1 MKSITELDFGIL
13 STREVEKNAVKEI
26 NKAEVYDADG
36 YPVEGGVMDPAL
48 GVIDPGMTC
57 QTCGGQMRECQGHF
71 GKITLSRPVVH
82 SLYAKK
88 VRNLL
93 RFTNIHDDGS
103 VSLLL
108 KDEDKPLRKSNRM
121 TEDPETGEEVPDIG
135 FDKPYTYYDDGEKIT
150 PGEIQERFEKIP
162 DEMAAKLGVEGGRPE
177 DLIIEKLLV
186 PPVTMRPSI
195 TLETGERSEDD
206 ITHKLVDVIRINKR
220 LQNNIEIEAPDFII
234 DDLHELLQYHVATLF
249 YNDMSSVPPARH
261 RSGRSLKSLVE
272 RVQGKQG
279 RFRENLIGKR
289 VNFSARTVI
298 SPDPNIGINEVGV
311 PYVIAK
317 KLTIPEKVNDR
328 NFEEMKE
335 RIENGPD
342 THPGANY
349 VYPPSG
355 KRKRITDENKEEL
368 LEQIEADAG
377 WKVER
382 QLTDGDTVL
391 FNRQPSLH
399 RMSIMAHEVKVL
411 PYRTFRLNLN
421 VCAPYNAD
429 FDGDEMNLHVPQTE
443 EARAEAQELMKVQ
456 EHVKSPKM
464 GGPIVGMLQ
473 DYVSG
478 LYLLTQPDRTISREK
493 AFNLLA
499 DSGEYEADL
508 PEKEEITGREL
519 VSLFI
524 PEDISLTINE
534 GEEDE
539 VVIEEGELIDG
550 VLDEDALGDYGGEI
564 IQQLSI
570 EYGADKV
577 TEFLNRVS
585 RVGAIFLTQRGF
597 SIGLEDLEVPDEATE
612 KIKDVID
619 DSVEDTEDLLQE
631 YEDGEMDAITGK
643 TVEESREIRVT
654 KHLNGAFTEI
664 GDIISEYF
672 DESSSAYVM
681 ADSGARGSMQNVT
694 TMAGMLGQ
702 NSVRET
708 RIQRGYNER
717 TLSHFKKGEMTPE
730 SRGFVSSSILEG
742 LNPTEMF
749 FHQMS
754 QRKALADK
762 SLNTKTSGYMYRRVA
777 NALQDLRVE
786 YDQTVR
792 NAQGDII
799 QFRAGEDGVDPQ
811 KSDRGRLS
819 TSISLDGGAE

>member
-1 MKSITELDFGIL
+1 MESITELDFGIL
-13 STREVEKNAVKEI
+13 SSEELRERAAKEI
-26 NKAEVYDADG
+26 DKAEVYDADG

-71 GKITLSRPVVH
+71 GKITLSKPVVH

-93 RFTNIHDDGS
+93 RFTNINENGN
-103 VSLLL
+103 VSCLL
-108 KDEDKPLRKSNRM
+108 KNENKPLRKSNRL
-121 TEDPETGEEVPDIG
+121 TEDPETGEEVPDID
-135 FDKPYTYYDDGEKIT
+135 FEKPYTYYEDGDKVK
-150 PGEIQERFEKIP
+150 PGEIKERFKQIP
-162 DEMAAKLGVEGGRPE
+162 DEIAEKIGVEGCRPE
-177 DLIIEKLLV
+177 DLIITHVPV

-249 YNDMSSVPPARH
+249 YNDMSNVPPARH
-261 RSGRSLKSLVE
+261 RSGRSLKSLIE
-272 RVQGKQG
+272 RVQGKEG
-279 RFRENLIGKR
+279 RFRQNLIGKR

-311 PYVIAK
+311 PFMIAK
-317 KLTIPEKVNDR
+317 KLSIPEEITER
-328 NFEEMKE
+328 NFEEMKK

-342 THPGANY
+342 EHPGANY

-355 KRKRITDENKEEL
+355 KRKRITEENQEEI
-368 LEQIEADAG
+368 LEDISPDAG

-382 QLTDGDTVL
+382 HLNDGDTVL

-399 RMSIMAHEVKVL
+399 RMSIMAHEVRVL

-443 EARAEAQELMKVQ
+443 EARAEAEELMKVQ
-456 EHVKSPKM
+456 EHIKSPKM

-478 LYLLTQPDRTISREK
+478 LYLLTQPDRTVSREK
-493 AFNLLA
+493 AFNLLTEA
-499 DSGEYEADL
+499 GEYEANL
-508 PEKEEITGREL
+508 PDKDEISGKEL

-534 GEEDE
+534 GEDNQ
-539 VVIEEGELIDG
+539 VVIEEGELVEG

-570 EYGADKV
+570 EYGSDKV

-597 SIGLEDLEVPDEATE
+597 SIGLEDLEVPEEATKQIQDMIE
-612 KIKDVID
+612 ETVQDA
-619 DSVEDTEDLLQE
+619 EELLDE
-631 YEDGEMDAITGK
+631 YESGDMEAITGK
-643 TVEESREIRVT
+643 TVEETREIRIT
-654 KHLNGAFTEI
+654 KTLNEVFADI
-664 GDIISEYF
+664 GDLVSNNFSE
-672 DESSSAYVM
+672 ESSAYVM

-694 TMAGMLGQ
+694 TMAGLLGQ
-702 NSVRET
+702 NSVRDQ
-708 RIQRGYNER
+708 RIQRGYKNR
-717 TLSHFKKGEMTPE
+717 TLSHFKKGEMSPR
-730 SRGFVSSSILEG
+730 SRGFVSSSILDG
-742 LNPTEMF
+742 LDPEEMF

-754 QRKALADK
+754 QRKALMDK
-762 SLNTKTSGYMYRRVA
+762 SLRTKTSGYMYRRVA
-777 NALQDLRVE
+777 NALQDLKVE
-786 YDQTVR
+786 YDQSVR

-811 KSDRGRLS
+811 KSDRGKIS
-819 TSISLDGGAE
+819 TSIELD

>member
-1 MKSITELDFGIL
+1 MQDIESLDFGIMDADKL
-13 STREVEKNAVKEI
+13 QKIAVKEI

-36 YPVEGGVMDPAL
+36 FPVEGGVMDPAL

-57 QTCGGQMRECQGHF
+57 QTCGGRIRECKGHF
-71 GKITLSRPVVH
+71 GIITLSRPVVH
-82 SLYAKK
+82 VLYTKK
-88 VRNLL
+88 IRDLL
-93 RFTNIHDDGS
+93 RFACKECQ
-103 VSLLL
+103 SLVM
-108 KDEDKPLRKSNRM
+108 KDEDRPYRKSNM
-121 TEDPETGEEVPDIG
+121 MNECPECGHEVEDVKLN
-135 FDKPYTYYDDGEKIT
+135 KPYTFVEDGEELK
-150 PGEIQERFEKIP
+150 PDEIQERFKKIP
-162 DEMAAKLGVEGGRPE
+162 DDVAAKIGIEGGRPE
-177 DLIIEKLLV
+177 DLIITHVPV

-206 ITHKLVDVIRINKR
+206 LTHKLVDVVRINKR

-234 DDLHELLQYHVATLF
+234 DDLWELLQYHVATAF

-261 RSGRSLKSLVE
+261 RSGRSLKSIIE

-279 RFRENLIGKR
+279 RFRQNLIGKR

-311 PYVIAK
+311 PYQVAK
-317 KLTIPEKVNDR
+317 KLTIPKKVTER
-328 NFEEMKE
+328 NYEQAMEWIE
-335 RIENGPD
+335 RGSDE
-342 THPGANY
+342 HVGANY
-349 VYPPSG
+349 VFQPDGS
-355 KRKRITDENKEEL
+355 RRRITEENKDEL
-368 LEQIEADAG
+368 MEVIEPGEG

-382 QLTDGDTVL
+382 HLQDGDVVL

-399 RMSIMAHEVKVL
+399 RMSIMAHEVRVL

-443 EARAEAQELMKVQ
+443 EARAEAEQLMKVQ

-478 LYLLTQPDRTISREK
+478 LYLLTQPDKTVSREK
-493 AFNLLA
+493 AYNLLA
-499 DSGEYEADL
+499 ESGEYEAEL
-508 PEKEEITGREL
+508 PEKEEISGREL

-539 VVIEEGELIDG
+539 VVIEEGQLVEG

-570 EYGADKV
+570 EYGSDMVA
-577 TEFLNRVS
+577 EFINRVS
-585 RVGAIFLTQRGF
+585 RVGAIFLTKRGF
-597 SIGLEDLEVPDEATE
+597 SIGLEDLEVPEETTE
-612 KIKDVID
+612 KIRNLIEETI
-619 DSVEDTEDLLQE
+619 EDTEEILQD
-631 YEDGEMDAITGK
+631 YEQGRMEAMTGQ
-643 TVEESREIRVT
+643 TLEDTREIKMT
-654 KHLNGAFTEI
+654 KRLNEVFTEI
-664 GDIISEYF
+664 GDEISEKF

-694 TMAGMLGQ
+694 TMAGLLGQ
-702 NSVRET
+702 NSVREQ
-708 RIQRGYNER
+708 RINRGYKDR
-717 TLSHFKKGEMTPE
+717 TLSHFKKDELSPQ
-730 SRGFVSSSILEG
+730 SRGFVKSSIIGG
-742 LNPTEMF
+742 LSPQEMF

-754 QRKALADK
+754 QRKALMDK
-762 SLNTKTSGYMYRRVA
+762 SLRTKTSGYMYRRVS
-777 NALQDLRVE
+777 NALQDLKVK
-786 YDQTVR
+786 YDQSVR

-799 QFRAGEDGVDPQ
+799 QFRAGEDGIDPQ
-811 KSDRGRLS
+811 KSDRGKIS
-819 TSISLDGGAE
+819 TEIYTGGS

>member
-1 MKSITELDFGIL
+1 MESITELDFGIL
-13 STREVEKNAVKEI
+13 SSEELRERAAKEI
-26 NKAEVYDADG
+26 DKAEVYDADG

-71 GKITLSRPVVH
+71 GKITLSKPVVH

-93 RFTNIHDDGS
+93 RFTNINENGN
-103 VSLLL
+103 VSCLL
-108 KDEDKPLRKSNRM
+108 KNENKPLRKSNRL
-121 TEDPETGEEVPDIG
+121 TEDPETGEEVPDID
-135 FDKPYTYYDDGEKIT
+135 FEKPYTYYEDGDKVK
-150 PGEIQERFEKIP
+150 PGEIKERFKQIP
-162 DEMAAKLGVEGGRPE
+162 DEIAEKIGVEGCRPE
-177 DLIIEKLLV
+177 DLIITHVPV

-249 YNDMSSVPPARH
+249 YNDMSNVPPARH
-261 RSGRSLKSLVE
+261 RSGRSLKSLIE
-272 RVQGKQG
+272 RVQGKEG
-279 RFRENLIGKR
+279 RFRQNLIGKR

-311 PYVIAK
+311 PFMIAK
-317 KLTIPEKVNDR
+317 KLSIPEEITER
-328 NFEEMKE
+328 NFEEMKK

-342 THPGANY
+342 EHPGANY

-355 KRKRITDENKEEL
+355 KRKRITEENQEEI
-368 LEQIEADAG
+368 LEDISPDAG

-382 QLTDGDTVL
+382 HLNDGDTVL

-399 RMSIMAHEVKVL
+399 RMSIMAHEVRVL

-443 EARAEAQELMKVQ
+443 EARAEAEELMKVQ
-456 EHVKSPKM
+456 EHIKSPKM

-478 LYLLTQPDRTISREK
+478 LYLLTQPDRTVSREK
-493 AFNLLA
+493 AFNLLTEA
-499 DSGEYEADL
+499 GEYEANL
-508 PEKEEITGREL
+508 PDKDEISGKEL

-534 GEEDE
+534 GEDNQ
-539 VVIEEGELIDG
+539 VVIEEGELVEG

-570 EYGADKV
+570 EYGSDKV

-597 SIGLEDLEVPDEATE
+597 SIGLEDLEVPEEATE
-612 KIKDVID
+612 QIQDMIEETVQD
-619 DSVEDTEDLLQE
+619 AEDLLDE
-631 YEDGEMDAITGK
+631 YESGDMEAITGK
-643 TVEESREIRVT
+643 TVEETREIRIT
-654 KHLNGAFTEI
+654 KTLNEVFADI
-664 GDIISEYF
+664 GDLVSDNFSE
-672 DESSSAYVM
+672 DSSAYVM

-694 TMAGMLGQ
+694 TMAGLLGQ
-702 NSVRET
+702 NSVRDQ
-708 RIQRGYNER
+708 RIQRGYKNR
-717 TLSHFKKGEMTPE
+717 TLSHFKKGEMSPR
-730 SRGFVSSSILEG
+730 SRGFVSSSILDG
-742 LNPTEMF
+742 LDPEEMF

-754 QRKALADK
+754 QRKALMDK
-762 SLNTKTSGYMYRRVA
+762 SLRTKTSGYMYRRVA
-777 NALQDLRVE
+777 NALQDLKVE
-786 YDQTVR
+786 YDQSVR
-792 NAQGDII
+792 NAQGDVI

-811 KSDRGRLS
+811 KSDRGKIS
-819 TSISLDGGAE
+819 TSIELD

>member
-1 MKSITELDFGIL
+1 MKSITELDFGIMSSEEL
-13 STREVEKNAVKEI
+13 RERAAKEI
-26 NKAEVYDADG
+26 DKAEVYDADG

-71 GKITLSRPVVH
+71 GKITLSKPVVH

-93 RFTNIHDDGS
+93 RFTNINENGN
-103 VSLLL
+103 VSCLL
-108 KDEDKPLRKSNRM
+108 KNEDKPLRKSNRM
-121 TEDPETGEEVPDIG
+121 TEDPETGEEVPDID
-135 FDKPYTYYDDGEKIT
+135 FEKPYTYYEDGDKLQ
-150 PGEIQERFEKIP
+150 PGEIRERFKEIP
-162 DEMAAKLGVEGGRPE
+162 EEIAEKLGVEGCRPE
-177 DLIIEKLLV
+177 DLIMTHVPV

-249 YNDMSSVPPARH
+249 YNDMSNVPPARH
-261 RSGRSLKSLVE
+261 RSGRSLKSLIE
-272 RVQGKQG
+272 RVQGKEG
-279 RFRENLIGKR
+279 RFRQNLIGKR

-311 PYVIAK
+311 PFMIAK
-317 KLTIPEKVNDR
+317 KLTIPEQVTER
-328 NFEEMKE
+328 NFDEMKQ

-342 THPGANY
+342 EHPGANY

-355 KRKRITDENKEEL
+355 KRKRITEENQEEI
-368 LEQIEADAG
+368 LEEIAPGEG

-382 QLTDGDTVL
+382 HLNDGDTVL

-399 RMSIMAHEVKVL
+399 RMSIMAHEVRVL

-443 EARAEAQELMKVQ
+443 EARAEAEELMKVQ
-456 EHVKSPKM
+456 EHIKSPKM

-478 LYLLTQPDRTISREK
+478 LYLLTQPDRTVSREK

-499 DSGEYEADL
+499 EAGEYEADL
-508 PEKEEITGREL
+508 PDKDEISGREL

-534 GEEDE
+534 GEDNE
-539 VVIEEGELIDG
+539 VVIEEGELIEG

-577 TEFLNRVS
+577 AEFLNRVS

-597 SIGLEDLEVPDEATE
+597 SIGLEDLEVPDEATQQIHE
-612 KIKDVID
+612 MIQDTI
-619 DSVEDTEDLLQE
+619 EDAEDLLEE
-631 YEDGEMDAITGK
+631 YREGEMEAITGK
-643 TVEESREIRVT
+643 TLEETREIRIT
-654 KHLNGAFTEI
+654 KTLNEVFADI
-664 GDIISEYF
+664 GDLVSDNFSE
-672 DESSSAYVM
+672 ESSAYVM

-694 TMAGMLGQ
+694 TMAGLLGQ
-702 NSVRET
+702 NSVRDQ
-708 RIQRGYNER
+708 RIQRGYKNR
-717 TLSHFKKGEMTPE
+717 TLSHFKEGEMSPR

-742 LNPTEMF
+742 LDPEEMF

-754 QRKALADK
+754 QRKALMDK
-762 SLNTKTSGYMYRRVA
+762 SLRTKTSGYMYRRVA
-777 NALQDLRVE
+777 NALQDLKVE
-786 YDQTVR
+786 YDQSVR

-811 KSDRGRLS
+811 KSDRGVLS
-819 TSISLDGGAE
+819 TSISLDGGDE

>member
-1 MKSITELDFGIL
+1 MKSIQELDFGIL
-13 STREVEKNAVKEI
+13 SSEELRERAVKEI
-26 NKAEVYDADG
+26 DKAEVYDADG

-93 RFTNIHDDGS
+93 RFTNINENDE
-103 VSLLL
+103 VTCLL
-108 KDEDKPLRKSNRM
+108 KNEDKPLRKSNRM
-121 TEDPETGEEVPDIG
+121 TEDPETGEEIHDVD
-135 FDKPYTYYDDGEKIT
+135 FDKPYTYYEDGEKIT
-150 PGEIQERFEKIP
+150 PSEIRERFKRIP
-162 DEMAAKLGVEGGRPE
+162 DEMAAKLGVEGCRPE
-177 DLIIEKLLV
+177 DLIITHVAV

-249 YNDMSSVPPARH
+249 YNDMSNVPPARH
-261 RSGRSLKSLVE
+261 RSGRSLKSLIE

-279 RFRENLIGKR
+279 RFRQNLIGKR

-311 PYVIAK
+311 PFIIAK
-317 KLTIPEKVNDR
+317 KLSIPEEVNER
-328 NFEEMKE
+328 NFEEMKQ

-355 KRKRITDENKEEL
+355 KRKRITEENQEEIF
-368 LEQIEADAG
+368 EDIAPGEG

-382 QLTDGDTVL
+382 HLNDGDTVL

-399 RMSIMAHEVKVL
+399 RMSIMAHEVRVL

-443 EARAEAQELMKVQ
+443 EARAEAEELMKVQ
-456 EHVKSPKM
+456 EHIKSPKM

-478 LYLLTQPDRTISREK
+478 LYLLTQEDRTVSREK

-499 DSGEYEADL
+499 EAGEYEADL
-508 PEKEEITGREL
+508 PDKEEITGREL

-524 PEDISLTINE
+524 PDDISLTINE

-539 VVIEEGELIDG
+539 VVIEEGELIKG

-585 RVGAIFLTQRGF
+585 RVGAIFLTKRGF
-597 SIGLEDLEVPDEATE
+597 SIGLEDLEVSDDATDQ
-612 KIKDVID
+612 IKDMIA
-619 DSVEDTEDLLQE
+619 DTIKEAEDLLDE
-631 YEDGEMDAITGK
+631 YEAGDMDAITGK
-643 TVEESREIRVT
+643 TLEETREIRIT
-654 KHLNGAFTEI
+654 KTLNEVFADI
-664 GDIISEYF
+664 GDLVSDNFSE
-672 DESSSAYVM
+672 ESSAYVM

-694 TMAGMLGQ
+694 TMAGLLGQ
-702 NSVRET
+702 NSVRDQ
-708 RIQRGYNER
+708 RIERGYKNR
-717 TLSHFKKGEMTPE
+717 TLSHFQEGEMSPR

-742 LNPTEMF
+742 LDPEEMF

-754 QRKALADK
+754 QRKALMDK
-762 SLNTKTSGYMYRRVA
+762 SLRTKTSGYMYRRVA
-777 NALQDLRVE
+777 NALQDLHVE

-792 NAQGDII
+792 NAQDDII

-811 KSDRGRLS
+811 KSDRGKLS
-819 TSISLDGGAE
+819 TSINLD

>member
-1 MKSITELDFGIL
+1 MKSIKELDFGVMSAQKLQNI
-13 STREVEKNAVKEI
+13 AVKEI
-26 NKAEVYDADG
+26 DQAEVYDADG
-36 YPVEGGVMDPAL
+36 YPVEDGVMDPAL

-57 QTCGGQMRECQGHF
+57 QTCGGKIRECKGHF

-82 SLYAKK
+82 VLYAKK

-93 RFTNIHDDGS
+93 RFTNVHDDGS
-103 VSLLL
+103 VSCLL
-108 KDEDKPLRKSNRM
+108 KDEDKSLRKSNRM
-121 TEDPETGEEVPDIG
+121 TEDPETGEEVSDID
-135 FDKPYTYYDDGEKIT
+135 FEKPYTYYQDDEKIT
-150 PGEIQERFEKIP
+150 PQEIQKWLKQIP
-162 DEMAAKLGVEGGRPE
+162 DEMAAKLGVEGCRPE
-177 DLIIEKLLV
+177 DLVLTHIPV

-261 RSGRSLKSLVE
+261 RSGRSLKSLIE

-279 RFRENLIGKR
+279 RFRQNLIGKR

-311 PYVIAK
+311 PNMIAK
-317 KLTIPEKVNDR
+317 KLTIPEKITER
-328 NFEEMKE
+328 NHEQAMEW
-335 RIENGPD
+335 IENGPD
-342 THPGANY
+342 TYPGANY
-349 VYPPSG
+349 VFQPDG
-355 KRKRITDENKEEL
+355 NRRRLTEENVEEIKEA
-368 LEQIEADAG
+368 IEPGEG

-382 QLTDGDTVL
+382 HIKDGDTVL

-399 RMSIMAHEVKVL
+399 RMSIMAHKVRVL
-411 PYRTFRLNLN
+411 PHRTFRLNLN

-443 EARAEAQELMKVQ
+443 EARAEAEELMKVQ

-478 LYLLTQPDRTISREK
+478 LYLLTQEEKTVSREK

-499 DSGEYEADL
+499 DAGEHEKDL
-508 PEKEEITGREL
+508 PEGEEVSGRDL
-519 VSLFI
+519 VSIFI
-524 PEDISLTINE
+524 PDDISLTINE
-534 GEEDE
+534 GEDNE
-539 VVIEEGELIDG
+539 VVIENGELKKG

-570 EYGADKV
+570 EYGSDKV
-577 TEFLNRVS
+577 AEFLNRVS
-585 RVGAIFLTQRGF
+585 RVGAIFLTKRGF

-612 KIKDVID
+612 QIKDVIE
-619 DSVEDTEDLLQE
+619 DSLDETEDLLQE
-631 YEDGEMDAITGK
+631 YESGKMEAITGK
-643 TVEESREIRVT
+643 TLEQSREIRIT
-654 KHLNGAFTEI
+654 KALNGAFTDVS
-664 GDIISEYF
+664 DIINDHF
-672 DESSSAYVM
+672 DEDSSAYVM

-694 TMAGMLGQ
+694 TMAGLLGQ
-702 NSVRET
+702 NSVRDQ
-708 RIQRGYNER
+708 RIERGYKDR
-717 TLSHFKKGEMTPE
+717 TLSHFKKGELSAK

-742 LNPTEMF
+742 LDAQEMF

-754 QRKALADK
+754 QRKALMDK
-762 SLNTKTSGYMYRRVA
+762 SLRTKTSGYMYRRVS
-777 NALQDLRVE
+777 NALQDLKVE
-786 YDQTVR
+786 YDQSVR

-799 QFRAGEDGVDPQ
+799 QFRAGEDGIDPQ
-811 KSDRGRLS
+811 KSDRGKIS
-819 TSISLDGGAE
+819 TSISTDQS

>member
-1 MKSITELDFGIL
+1 MESITELDFGIL
-13 STREVEKNAVKEI
+13 SSEELRERAAKEI
-26 NKAEVYDADG
+26 DKAEVYDADG

-71 GKITLSRPVVH
+71 GKITLSKPVVH

-93 RFTNIHDDGS
+93 RFTNINENGN
-103 VSLLL
+103 VSCLL
-108 KDEDKPLRKSNRM
+108 KNENKPLRKSNRL
-121 TEDPETGEEVPDIG
+121 TEDPETGEEVPDID
-135 FDKPYTYYDDGEKIT
+135 FEKPYTYYEDGDKVK
-150 PGEIQERFEKIP
+150 PGEIKERFKQIP
-162 DEMAAKLGVEGGRPE
+162 DEIAEKIGVEGCRPE
-177 DLIIEKLLV
+177 DLIITHVPV

-249 YNDMSSVPPARH
+249 YNDMSNVPPARH
-261 RSGRSLKSLVE
+261 RSGRSLKSLIE
-272 RVQGKQG
+272 RVQGKEG
-279 RFRENLIGKR
+279 RFRQNLIGKR

-311 PYVIAK
+311 PFMIAK
-317 KLTIPEKVNDR
+317 KLSIPEEITER
-328 NFEEMKE
+328 NFEEMKK

-342 THPGANY
+342 EHPGANY

-355 KRKRITDENKEEL
+355 KRKRITEENQEEI
-368 LEQIEADAG
+368 LEDISPDAG

-382 QLTDGDTVL
+382 HLNDGDTVL

-399 RMSIMAHEVKVL
+399 RMSIMAHEVRVL

-443 EARAEAQELMKVQ
+443 EARAEAEELMKVQ
-456 EHVKSPKM
+456 EHIKSPKM

-478 LYLLTQPDRTISREK
+478 LYLLTQPDRTVSREK
-493 AFNLLA
+493 AFNLLTEA
-499 DSGEYEADL
+499 GEYEANL
-508 PEKEEITGREL
+508 PDKDEISGKEL

-534 GEEDE
+534 GEDNQ
-539 VVIEEGELIDG
+539 VVIKEGELIEG

-570 EYGADKV
+570 EYGSDKV

-597 SIGLEDLEVPDEATE
+597 SIGLEDLEVPEEATE
-612 KIKDVID
+612 QIQDMIEETVQD
-619 DSVEDTEDLLQE
+619 AEELLDE
-631 YEDGEMDAITGK
+631 YESGDMEAITGK
-643 TVEESREIRVT
+643 TVEETREIRIT
-654 KHLNGAFTEI
+654 KTLNEVFADI
-664 GDIISEYF
+664 GDLVSDNFSE
-672 DESSSAYVM
+672 DSSAYVM

-694 TMAGMLGQ
+694 TMAGLLGQ
-702 NSVRET
+702 NSVRDQ
-708 RIQRGYNER
+708 RIQRGYKNR
-717 TLSHFKKGEMTPE
+717 TLSHFKKGEMSPR
-730 SRGFVSSSILEG
+730 SRGFVSSSILDG
-742 LNPTEMF
+742 LDPEEMF

-754 QRKALADK
+754 QRKALMDK
-762 SLNTKTSGYMYRRVA
+762 SLRTKTSGYMYRRVA
-777 NALQDLRVE
+777 NALQDLKVE
-786 YDQTVR
+786 YDQSVR

-811 KSDRGRLS
+811 KSDRGKIS
-819 TSISLDGGAE
+819 TSIELD